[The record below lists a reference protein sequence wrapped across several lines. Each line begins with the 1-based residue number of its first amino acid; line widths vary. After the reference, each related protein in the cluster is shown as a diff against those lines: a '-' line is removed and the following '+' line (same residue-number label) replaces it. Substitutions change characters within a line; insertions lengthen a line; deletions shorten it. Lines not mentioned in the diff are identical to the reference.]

1 MIKHLAHDVTY
12 GSQDAGS
19 DIKGLE
25 DVARYIVERFLFFG
39 EYRETKPRVLSK
51 GYAPYNKPCLVINL
65 NGINDC
71 YVAIEVNE
79 LHKITKIF
87 TTTIKPLVDE
97 VKIVDKF
104 DSEIPEEDSDLREAY
119 LYD

>member
-1 MIKHLAHDVTY
+1 M
-12 GSQDAGS
+12 
-19 DIKGLE
+19 
-25 DVARYIVERFLFFG
+25 
-39 EYRETKPRVLSK
+39 
-51 GYAPYNKPCLVINL
+51 INL
-65 NGINDC
+65 NGLNDC

-104 DSEIPEEDSDLREAY
+104 DSEIPDEDADLREAY
-119 LYD
+119 LYG